1 MIRLSV
7 GVCPPFVALEAPVT
21 WVQGNLWSKWM
32 DGWIH
37 FSVRQFCLKNIV
49 RAYYF
54 QCFRFYFNQ
63 CVFRFLACSHLPS
76 LTFMNDVKLCTRSV
90 YIWNN
95 CIKCCIKEAS
105 LISKALCFLLFG
117 SHSMQG
123 VKHTFC
129 VVGGRERVAK
139 DVCLAAGGPTLRVSQ
154 CGIRMLDWGAGRRAC

>member
-1 MIRLSV
+1 MIKLSV
-7 GVCPPFVALEAPVT
+7 GVCLSLWPWEPPWPECRAICDQNE
-21 WVQGNLWSKWM
+21 WI
-32 DGWIH
+32 DGFH
-37 FSVRQFCLKNIV
+37 SNVHQFCLKNIV
-49 RAYYF
+49 LASHF
-54 QCFRFYFNQ
+54 KCFRFYFNQ

-95 CIKCCIKEAS
+95 CIKCCITDFKRFMFSSFWFTFHE
-105 LISKALCFLLFG
+105 
-117 SHSMQG
+117 G

-129 VVGGRERVAK
+129 VVGGREGVAK